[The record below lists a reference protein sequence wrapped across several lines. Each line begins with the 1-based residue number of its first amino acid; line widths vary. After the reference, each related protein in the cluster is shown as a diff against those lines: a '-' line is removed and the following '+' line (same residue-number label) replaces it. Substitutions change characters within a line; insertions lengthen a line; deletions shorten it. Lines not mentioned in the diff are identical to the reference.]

1 MLKSTYFFFH
11 DIVDKR
17 SIIYELVKRDL
28 QQQYIGSYLG
38 VVWMFIQPL
47 MFISILYVVFTFGI
61 RSTLPGDMPFSL
73 YLVTGFVSW
82 MYFSANFSANTS
94 AISKYS
100 FLVKKVDFRLSI
112 LPIVQMISALVTHF
126 VMVFI
131 AICIAW
137 YHGYAPGFYTL
148 QIIYYLFAMSALL
161 LGLGWMTSSTSIFVK
176 DVSEVV
182 TILVQ
187 FGFWLTPIFWNISVI
202 PEKYRWIIELNPMYY
217 IVSGYRDSIVS
228 HVPFWEKGITIYYWF
243 FTLVVLF
250 LGINIYKR
258 LRPHFAEVI

>member
-1 MLKSTYFFFH
+1 MLKSTYFFFR

-38 VVWMFIQPL
+38 VVWIFIQPL
-47 MFISILYVVFTFGI
+47 MFVSILYAVFTFGI
-61 RSTLPGDMPFSL
+61 RPSAIGDMPFSV

-82 MYFSANFSANTS
+82 IHFSANFSANTGV
-94 AISKYS
+94 ISKYA

-112 LPIVQMISALVTHF
+112 LPIVQMISSLATHA
-126 VMVFI
+126 VMVI
-131 AICIAW
+131 VAICIAW
-137 YHGYAPGFYTL
+137 IQGYPPGLYTL
-148 QIIYYLFAMSALL
+148 QIFYYLFAMSALL

-176 DVSEVV
+176 DVSDVV
-182 TILVQ
+182 AIVVQ
-187 FGFWLTPIFWNISVI
+187 FGFWLTPIFWNISMI

-228 HVPFWEKGITIYYWF
+228 HIPFWEKGSTIYFWV

-250 LGINIYKR
+250 LGISVYRR